1 MNEELERKNF
11 EAWFSEVQRPA
22 MIKVGIRMI
31 EQELVRDIARMAWM
45 SRAKQESNDE

>member
-1 MNEELERKNF
+1 MTNNDDLERERF

-31 EQELVRDIARMAWM
+31 EQELVRDIARMAWLAR
-45 SRAKQESNDE
+45 SKQEAV